1 MISQKLLDVNGLA
14 QYLSLPKATI
24 YTWVSLRKIPGVVKL
39 GRSLRFDLEV
49 VDRWVKERRVSQ
61 EPVLAGK

>member
-1 MISQKLLDVNGLA
+1 MA